1 MTYVL
6 GDGCISYE
14 DIGARVPYEMARD
27 PKTKG
32 GQDTLYT
39 RQRKVFAPFGI
50 SYEKKSQ
57 QSLSPTDEELAKG
70 ENWCLVHS
78 GESDEGQRS
87 YVADKAVPI
96 ARILSRG

>member
-1 MTYVL
+1 MVAGTQYVTYVL

-39 RQRKVFAPFGI
+39 R
-50 SYEKKSQ
+50 
-57 QSLSPTDEELAKG
+57 
-70 ENWCLVHS
+70 
-78 GESDEGQRS
+78 
-87 YVADKAVPI
+87 
-96 ARILSRG
+96 